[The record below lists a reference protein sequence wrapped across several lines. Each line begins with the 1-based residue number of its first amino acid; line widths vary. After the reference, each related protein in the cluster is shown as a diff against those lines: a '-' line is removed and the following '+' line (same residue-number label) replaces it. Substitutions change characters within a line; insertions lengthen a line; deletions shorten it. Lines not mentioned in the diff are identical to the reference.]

1 MTDVILLSLAALLL
15 VSIVLKHLSSMNN
28 QVTRKSGNTGNT
40 GSTLLRDLYEKR
52 RALLLKIQFI
62 EDEIIYTNAKKD
74 SNTALDFDTLVQK
87 RKFLIREVDK
97 IDKQIEFITKRMKV

>member
-15 VSIVLKHLSSMNN
+15 VSIVLRSLSSVNK
-28 QVTRKSGNTGNT
+28 QVTRKSGNTGN
-40 GSTLLRDLYEKR
+40 TLLRDLYEKR

-74 SNTALDFDTLVQK
+74 SNTALDFNTLVQK

-97 IDKQIEFITKRMKV
+97 IDKQIEFITKRMKT